1 MQDTMGYVHSVETGG
16 TVDGPGLRYI
26 VFTSGC
32 PLRCLYCHN
41 PDTLKL
47 KAGNQS
53 SAYELLKDISTYRTY
68 FETGGGGLTVSGG
81 EPMAQKEFLKT
92 LLWGCNQMGVHTTVD
107 TSGYL
112 HANLDDETIDMADL
126 YLLDIKSWV
135 PETYKKVT
143 GVEIGPTLEFA
154 KRLEKMEKDVW
165 IRFVLVP
172 GLTDAPENVEG
183 VAKFVSQLGN
193 VKRVDVLPFHKMGEH
208 KWQSMGKSYQLKD
221 TREPTEEE
229 TEAAKE
235 TFRKY
240 GLDVH

>member
-1 MQDTMGYVHSVETGG
+1 MQDIMGYVHSVETGG

-41 PDTLKL
+41 PDTLKM
-47 KAGNQS
+47 KGGKKS

-68 FETGGGGLTVSGG
+68 FENGGGGLTVSGG

-92 LLWGCNQMGVHTTVD
+92 LLWGCKQMGVHTTVD

-135 PETYKKVT
+135 PKTYKKVT
-143 GVEIGPTLEFA
+143 GVEVAPTLEFA
-154 KRLEKMEKDVW
+154 KRLERMDKDVW

-172 GLTDAPENVEG
+172 GLTDAKENIEG
-183 VAKFVSQLGN
+183 VAKFVSELDN

-208 KWQSMGKSYQLKD
+208 KWQAMGKSYQLNE
-221 TREPTEEE
+221 TREPTTEE
-229 TEAAKE
+229 TEATKE
-235 TFRKY
+235 VFRKY